1 MLPRL
6 LPSSA
11 TDGESDSDSLASPL
25 DAHSPI
31 AHVNIAR
38 RSRLLESPI
47 HDISRHSDPFDYPQG
62 AYAPYI
68 SNTYSDIPYDSTCS
82 QVCDG
87 QSVHASLGSISTIKG
102 QYLPQSGAQH
112 SLGEPQSL
120 PTSTGLYGFAPCPDT
135 HNENRQYSTASDTA
149 LHHHSWGYVQ
159 DADFTTDSPTSAV
172 SEQFFPTPHSVHGFN
187 AQYSTPNIDYDDGSC
202 RSGQVDY
209 SVACGSHGGSFP
221 APVRLSVYII
231 PMHRPLRT
239 LRNVGRARRAGVQL
253 LCSTRCFVEQC
264 AWWRVR
270 QPHSN
275 ASGSSDRA

>member
-68 SNTYSDIPYDSTCS
+68 SNNYSDIPYDSTCS

-87 QSVHASLGSISTIKG
+87 QSVCAIPGSISTIKG
-102 QYLPQSGAQH
+102 QYFPQSGTQH
-112 SLGEPQSL
+112 GAPQSL
-120 PTSTGLYGFAPCPDT
+120 PTSLYGFAPCPDT
-135 HNENRQYSTASDTA
+135 HNENRQYSEASDTV
-149 LHHHSWGYVQ
+149 LHHHNWGYVQ
-159 DADFTTDSPTSAV
+159 DAEFTTDSPTSAV
-172 SEQFFPTPHSVHGFN
+172 SEQFFPTPHGTAHGFN
-187 AQYSTPNIDYDDGSC
+187 AQYSTPSIDHDNGSC

-221 APVRLSVYII
+221 APVRAFVYFV
-231 PMHRPLRT
+231 T
-239 LRNVGRARRAGVQL
+239 SAR
-253 LCSTRCFVEQC
+253 S
-264 AWWRVR
+264 
-270 QPHSN
+270 
-275 ASGSSDRA
+275 